1 MALVTLQRSALPFC
15 LNNLQSIFGV
25 SLHARRITG
34 RRILKVVNF
43 HSTSYLSLH
52 DVHKG
57 PLTLASLGYES
68 ESDEERK
75 VKAKKSI
82 VREAINIDDK
92 NPPSVEK
99 SFVSGKVKTVRSKTN
114 NDITQNLK
122 SLKFERESDQIKK
135 VKTKKSILRE
145 VNNIDDKYPP
155 LVENSSVSGKVKT
168 TNSKTNDNR
177 KQNLI
182 NKEAFPFAANSFS
195 AFNLSDAL
203 LKRLK
208 DEGLDV
214 PTDVQVSAIPTILEG
229 HDVAIQSYTGSGKTL
244 AYLLPILS
252 KVGPLKAVDENL
264 RGDGN
269 TGIEAVIVAPSRE
282 LAMQIV
288 RETKKLLGP
297 EHERVVQ
304 QLVGGANRSRQE
316 EALKKNKPLIVVGT
330 PGRISEISLAGKLR
344 THGCRVLVLD
354 EIDELLSFN
363 FREHM
368 HRILE
373 HVGKQKHAK
382 DQRIQNK
389 NEGTS
394 SSSPSKKSERIERQ
408 TILVSA
414 TMPPSVLRAAITWG
428 HKSLLV
434 RANSVVDVGSAHNME
449 AAVSDVSNS
458 TIQGAIESLPPALEH
473 FYAISQQQHK
483 VDTFRKC
490 IHALDAKSVIVFMNH
505 NTQLKDTVF
514 KLEARG
520 LTAGALHGDLSKLER
535 TNRLASFRKGELR
548 ILVTNELAARGL
560 DIIDCDLVVNLDLPT
575 DSIHYA
581 HRAGRTGRLG
591 KKGTIVSICEQQ
603 EEFVLKKFQKQLG
616 ISISCCDIAGGR
628 LTICKKHDQ
637 QIKN

>member
-1 MALVTLQRSALPFC
+1 MALVTLQCTALP
-15 LNNLQSIFGV
+15 LYLKNLHSFSGV
-25 SLHARRITG
+25 SFYTQRITG
-34 RRILKVVNF
+34 RHFLKVAKF
-43 HSTSYLSLH
+43 HSTSFLGLH
-52 DVHKG
+52 DAHKG

-68 ESDEERK
+68 ESDQINK
-75 VKAKKSI
+75 VKTKKSR
-82 VREAINIDDK
+82 VREVSNIDDK

-99 SFVSGKVKTVRSKTN
+99 SSVSGKVKTVRSKTSDN
-114 NDITQNLK
+114 IKQNLI
-122 SLKFERESDQIKK
+122 SLGFEREYDQIKK
-135 VKTKKSILRE
+135 VKTKKSIVRDIS
-145 VNNIDDKYPP
+145 NIDDKYLP

-168 TNSKTNDNR
+168 VGSKTNDNG

-182 NKEAFPFAANSFS
+182 NKEAFPFSAKSFS
-195 AFNLSDAL
+195 AFNLSDSL

-214 PTDVQVSAIPTILEG
+214 PTDVQVSAIPTILKG

-264 RGDGN
+264 RGNGK

-288 RETKKLLGP
+288 RETKKFLGP

-330 PGRISEISLAGKLR
+330 PGRISEISLAGKLH

-354 EIDELLSFN
+354 EVDELLSFN

-368 HRILE
+368 HRVLE
-373 HVGKQKHAK
+373 HVGKQKSAQDK
-382 DQRIQNK
+382 RIQNK
-389 NEGTS
+389 D
-394 SSSPSKKSERIERQ
+394 ERIERQ

-414 TMPPSVLRAAITWG
+414 TMPPAVLRAANTWG
-428 HKSLLV
+428 YKPLLV

-458 TIQGAIESLPPALEH
+458 TIQGAIESLPPSLEH
-473 FYAISQQQHK
+473 FYAVSQQQHK

-520 LTAGALHGDLSKLER
+520 ITAGALHGDLSKLER
-535 TNRLASFRKGELR
+535 TNRLANFRKGELR

-560 DIIDCDLVVNLDLPT
+560 DIINCDLVVNLDLPT

-591 KKGTIVSICEQQ
+591 QKGTVVSICEQQ
-603 EEFVLKKFQKQLG
+603 EEFVLKKFQRQLG
-616 ISISCCDIAGGR
+616 ISINCCDFVGGQ
-628 LTICKKHDQ
+628 LTICKKPDH

>member
-1 MALVTLQRSALPFC
+1 MALVTLQRTALPFY
-15 LNNLQSIFGV
+15 LKSLHSSFGV
-25 SLHARRITG
+25 SFCTRRITG
-34 RRILKVVNF
+34 KHFLKVANI
-43 HSTSYLSLH
+43 HSTSFLGLR
-52 DVHKG
+52 DAHKG
-57 PLTLASLGYES
+57 PLTLATLGYES
-68 ESDEERK
+68 
-75 VKAKKSI
+75 
-82 VREAINIDDK
+82 
-92 NPPSVEK
+92 
-99 SFVSGKVKTVRSKTN
+99 
-114 NDITQNLK
+114 
-122 SLKFERESDQIKK
+122 ESDQIKK
-135 VKTKKSILRE
+135 VKTKTSIVKE
-145 VNNIDDKYPP
+145 VNNIENKNLRSVEKTSVSSKVKTFRSKTNDNKKQNLVSFGFEREYDHIKKVKTKRSIVRDLSNIDYKYPP
-155 LVENSSVSGKVKT
+155 LVEKSSVSGKAKMVSSR
-168 TNSKTNDNR
+168 NNDNSER
-177 KQNLI
+177 NLI

-195 AFNLSDAL
+195 AFNLSDSL

-214 PTDVQVSAIPTILEG
+214 PTDVQVSAIPTVLNG

-252 KVGPLKAVDENL
+252 KIGPLNAVDENL
-264 RGDGN
+264 RGEGK

-288 RETKKLLGP
+288 RETKKFLGP

-330 PGRISEISLAGKLR
+330 PGRISEISLAGKLH

-354 EIDELLSFN
+354 EVDELLSFN

-373 HVGKQKHAK
+373 HVGKQKSAQ
-382 DQRIQNK
+382 DRQIQNK
-389 NEGTS
+389 DEGNSRSSLSKNNE
-394 SSSPSKKSERIERQ
+394 RVERQ
-408 TILVSA
+408 IIMVSA
-414 TMPPSVLRAAITWG
+414 TMPPAVLRAANTWG
-428 HKSLLV
+428 HKPLLV
-434 RANSVVDVGSAHNME
+434 RANSVVDIGSVHNME

-458 TIQGAIESLPPALEH
+458 TIQGAIESLPPMLEH
-473 FYAISQQQHK
+473 FYAVSQHQHK

-520 LTAGALHGDLSKLER
+520 LSAGALHGDLSKLER
-535 TNRLASFRKGELR
+535 TNRLANFRKGELR

-560 DIIDCDLVVNLDLPT
+560 DIMNCDLVANLDLPT

-591 KKGTIVSICEQQ
+591 QKGSVVSICEQQ

-616 ISISCCDIAGGR
+616 ISISCCDFVGGQ
-628 LTICKKHDQ
+628 LTICKKPEEK
-637 QIKN
+637 IKN